1 MYYNM
6 KIIFVLLLMSI
17 SCLSQETILQPIGS
31 SSTLMI
37 SCPCKLFK
45 YYEKNQLFYEC
56 KDALSNTKFVIKE
69 TQHKDVI
76 DKIIN
81 VIDQN
86 LYKEGKQKIDSITNH
101 DKQQELEKFLN
112 TYPSGYRS
120 KILGNDAIIVDL
132 GLTRKAFF
140 SDEDF
145 IVSYEI
151 SISGKTKNIVDSVF
165 NNSIKSLILKRE
177 NLKKLL

>member
-1 MYYNM
+1 
-6 KIIFVLLLMSI
+6 
-17 SCLSQETILQPIGS
+17 
-31 SSTLMI
+31 
-37 SCPCKLFK
+37 
-45 YYEKNQLFYEC
+45 
-56 KDALSNTKFVIKE
+56 KFVIKE

-86 LYKEGKQKIDSITNH
+86 IYKEGKQKIDSITNH
-101 DKQQELEKFLN
+101 DKRQELERFLN
-112 TYPSGYRS
+112 TYPTGYRS

-140 SDEDF
+140 SDKDF

>member
-1 MYYNM
+1 M
-6 KIIFVLLLMSI
+6 KISILLLLMSI
-17 SCLSQETILQPIGS
+17 TCLSQETILQPIGS
-31 SSTLMI
+31 SSTHMI

-56 KDALSNTKFVIKE
+56 SDPLSDTKYVIKE
-69 TQHKDVI
+69 TKHKDAI
-76 DKIIN
+76 DRIIS

-86 LYKEGKQKIDSITNH
+86 IYKEGKQKIDSVTNH
-101 DKQQELEKFLN
+101 NKQQELEKFLN
-112 TYPSGYRS
+112 NNPTGYRS
-120 KILGNDAIIVDL
+120 KILDNDAIIVDL

-165 NNSIKSLILKRE
+165 NKSIKSLMLKRD